1 MTTLLGK
8 TNMDRAP
15 GRLTVAGAFS
25 LVFGDSP
32 PVRFDAFD
40 GSSTGPVDAPLR
52 LLLRSKRGLD
62 YLLTSPNSLGVTRA
76 YLQGDLVIEPMDEGD
91 PYEVL
96 TSLEDSLVPHRP
108 TVSDLPE
115 LARFLRQHLPRV
127 PEPPKEETPG
137 PLRRMAHGLTH
148 GRARDAEAIH
158 HHYDVSNRFYELLLG
173 PSMAYTCA
181 VYPTADA
188 SLETAQDEKFD
199 LVCRKLGLQPGMRLL
214 DVGCGWGGMVRHAV
228 THYGVTAIGV
238 TLSKEQAAWGA
249 ARLEREGLAERGVI
263 RHGDYRDV
271 VESGFDAVSS
281 IGLTE
286 HIGVSNYPA
295 YFRFLRS
302 RLRDGGRLLNHS
314 ITRPDNQ
321 HPGIPSRG
329 FINRYVFPDGGITG
343 SGTIVEA
350 MEDQGLEVRH
360 QENLREHYAMTTRD
374 WCRNLSDNWD
384 AAVAEVG
391 LGVARVWGLYLA
403 GSRVSFERNRIQL
416 HQVLASRT
424 TADGDSGFGL
434 RPTWAS

>member
-76 YLQGDLVIEPMDEGD
+76 YLQGDLVIDPMDEGD

-96 TSLEDSLVPHRP
+96 TSLEDSLTPHRP
-108 TVSDLPE
+108 PVSDIPE
-115 LARFLRQHLPRV
+115 LARFVRQHLPRV

-148 GRARDAEAIH
+148 ARARDAEAIH

-249 ARLEREGLAERGVI
+249 ARLEREGLADRGVI

-271 VESGFDAVSS
+271 AESGFDAVSS

-314 ITRPDNQ
+314 ITRPDNL

>member
-115 LARFLRQHLPRV
+115 LARFVRQHLPRV
-127 PEPPKEETPG
+127 PAPPKEETPG

-249 ARLEREGLAERGVI
+249 ARLEREGLADRGVI

-271 VESGFDAVSS
+271 AESGFDAVSS

-295 YFRFLRS
+295 YFAVPAQPAPRRWAPPQPLHHPARQRAPWHPLPRVHQPVRLPGRRDHGVRDDRRGDGGPGS
-302 RLRDGGRLLNHS
+302 RGAPPGEPARALRDDDPRLVPQPLRQLGR
-314 ITRPDNQ
+314 RRRRGRARRG
-321 HPGIPSRG
+321 PGLGPLPR
-329 FINRYVFPDGGITG
+329 
-343 SGTIVEA
+343 
-350 MEDQGLEVRH
+350 
-360 QENLREHYAMTTRD
+360 
-374 WCRNLSDNWD
+374 
-384 AAVAEVG
+384 
-391 LGVARVWGLYLA
+391 GVARVVRAQPDPAAPGARLQDH
-403 GSRVSFERNRIQL
+403 RRR
-416 HQVLASRT
+416 
-424 TADGDSGFGL
+424 
-434 RPTWAS
+434 

>member
-8 TNMDRAP
+8 TNLDRAP

-40 GSSTGPVDAPLR
+40 GSWTGPVDAPLR

-115 LARFLRQHLPRV
+115 LARFVRQHLPRV
-127 PEPPKEETPG
+127 PAPPKEETPG

-148 GRARDAEAIH
+148 GRVRDAEAIH

-249 ARLEREGLAERGVI
+249 ARLEREGLSDRGVI

-271 VESGFDAVSS
+271 AESGFDAVSS

-314 ITRPDNQ
+314 ITRPDNE

-434 RPTWAS
+434 RPAWAS